1 MEIGFAGGAVFC
13 VAFAFVAVRGGHQL
27 FGNQFRYLKGT
38 KLKKPMLQK
47 ADATHRYLWGNQFLS
62 FDQARKHFLAV
73 GSPGSGKTINILL
86 LLKTVLAR
94 MCEEGS
100 DVRAMLYDSK
110 TDLLPYVAAVV
121 PPEKIR
127 VLNPL
132 DARCHAW
139 DMAKD
144 ITDSAMADDIAS
156 VLIPTEKDAKDP
168 YFTRTAQRLLAGIL
182 EAFMARGN
190 EWTLRDVILA
200 TKTPE
205 RLRAV
210 FESCPETEDLLQH
223 FEPETT
229 FRNVKSTL
237 DGVLRGYRG
246 IAAVW
251 ERALKEGR
259 SFHINDVKG
268 NGGAVVK
275 GWISS
280 REVLVMGNS
289 PRAKTPISRV
299 NQLLFTQVA
308 KAILERPGYSQAE
321 HWIFLDEFRE
331 LGRLDNISDLMI
343 TGRSKGA
350 AVVLGF
356 QDISGVEDIYGEKQG
371 REIVGCTQ
379 NIAIVHINNSQPNTQ
394 EWASRILGD
403 TTYISKQKSES
414 TSFGQGGSTTSNSTT
429 FQRLTEK
436 QWLPSQFSVDLPP
449 ASLQGGMTGLYKST
463 GPFYLQ
469 PFPGDVLFG
478 SKGTTNRVPPKND
491 SYPDREPIDSEALTL
506 GDWSAD
512 DLLRLKI
519 PALKAWIARD
529 EAQSDVKIVERR
541 SLDSFARTPNQ
552 SHMK

>member
-13 VAFAFVAVRGGHQL
+13 VAFAFVAARGGQQL

-94 MCEEGS
+94 MNEEGS

-121 PPEKIR
+121 PPERIR

-139 DMAKD
+139 DIAKD

-156 VLIPTEKDAKDP
+156 VLIPTERDAKDP

-200 TKTPE
+200 TRTPE

-210 FESCPETEDLLQH
+210 YQSCPETEDLLQH

-246 IAAVW
+246 IAAAW
-251 ERALKEGR
+251 ENALKEGR
-259 SFHINDVKG
+259 SFHINDLKER
-268 NGGAVVK
+268 K

-289 PRAKTPISRV
+289 PRAKVPISRV

-331 LGRLDNISDLMI
+331 LGKLDNISDLMI

-403 TTYISKQKSES
+403 TTYINKQKSES
-414 TSFGQGGSTTSNSTT
+414 TSHGHGGPTTSNSTT
-429 FQRLTEK
+429 YQRLTEK
-436 QWLPSQFSVDLPP
+436 QWLPSQFAFDLPP

-463 GPFYLQ
+463 DSFYRQ
-469 PFPGDVLFG
+469 AFPGDVLFG
-478 SKGTTNRVPPKND
+478 SKGTTNRVPPKNE
-491 SYPDREPIDSEALTL
+491 SYPDRVPIEPDLLTL
-506 GDWSAD
+506 GDWSAE

-519 PALKAWIARD
+519 PALKTWISRD
-529 EAQSDVKIVERR
+529 ESRPEPKIREQL
-541 SLDSFARTPNQ
+541 SLDDFTRTLNQ
-552 SHMK
+552 NDL